1 MGGPNLRRD
10 NYGNVVQQSYD
21 EKAFLGDYTGSN
33 LIYAGFALPGS
44 ATSDRVWQIKQLNYD
59 GANLVSVL
67 WPEDPNGIASVEY
80 SFAWDDRASYTY
92 S

>member
-21 EKAFLGDYTGSN
+21 EKAFLGDYDGAN
-33 LIYAGFALPGS
+33 LIYAGFAVPGS
-44 ATSDRVWQIKQLNYD
+44 SESDRVWQIKQLNYNTN
-59 GANLVSVL
+59 NLVSVL
-67 WPEDPNGIASVEY
+67 WPQDPNGKASTDY
-80 SFAWDDRASYTY
+80 SFSWDDRTSYTY

>member
-21 EKAFLGDYTGSN
+21 EKAFLGDYDGAN
-33 LIYAGFALPGS
+33 LIYAGFAVPGS
-44 ATSDRVWQIKQLNYD
+44 SESDRVWQIKQLNYNTN
-59 GANLVSVL
+59 NLVSVL
-67 WPEDPNGIASVEY
+67 WPQDANGKASTDY
-80 SFAWDDRASYTY
+80 SFSWDDRTSYTY